1 MQKGEPAGQELQEGK
16 LMWAEVWEEEA
27 IFPSS
32 SLKLG

>member
-16 LMWAEVWEEEA
+16 PMWAAVWEEEA

>member
-16 LMWAEVWEEEA
+16 LMWAEVWEAEA